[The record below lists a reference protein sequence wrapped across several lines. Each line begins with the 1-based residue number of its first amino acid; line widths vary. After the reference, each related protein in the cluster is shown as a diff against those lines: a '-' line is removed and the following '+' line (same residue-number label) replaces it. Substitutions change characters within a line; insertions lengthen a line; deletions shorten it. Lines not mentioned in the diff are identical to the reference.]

1 MIGDRAT
8 AGVLETSDAGVVSGP
23 QSPGKSAAAGSR
35 ATGASGP
42 WLVVVIV
49 CVAQSMVVLDATIVN
64 VALPSIQRG
73 LRFSPSN
80 LQWVINMYTLIFG
93 GFMLLGGR
101 AGDLIGR
108 KRVFGAGIVLFSG
121 ASLLNGLA
129 QSSGMLIAGRGLQGL
144 GGALLAPA
152 VLSIITTTFN
162 NGKDRAKALVIW
174 SAIAAGGG
182 AVGLLLGG
190 VLTDLASWRWIF
202 FVNVPVGVAL
212 GVATVRFVPESR
224 SALTQR
230 TFDLPGAVT
239 VTAGLVVLV
248 FAIVKSNSYGWGSPR
263 TIGLLATGVVLL
275 AGFLALERRSPAPLM
290 RLGIF
295 RLRGLAAA
303 DLTLLLT
310 AAAVFATFFFV
321 SLYLQQILG
330 YSPLRAGVSFLP
342 LSAGIATGATV
353 ARKLVPRLGV
363 HVVPVIGLALATAG
377 MIVLSQVPV
386 HGRYVS
392 DLLPGILPLG
402 LGLGLT
408 FVPITLAGTSEV
420 SGEDAGLASGL
431 LNTAQQVG
439 GSIGLAILATLATS
453 RTTSLLHGTV
463 TAGSVPAAR
472 VSGFHV
478 AFIAAAVLLG
488 AAWTVA
494 ALQLRIA
501 PRRRAQTCGRA
512 DRSRRPSGRV
522 RAVRTRRDHQHE
534 RTRRRRMRACRKKAN
549 HPRSFDVGQRSRTGP
564 AAMRP
569 NSKVA
574 VPVVTTGSCAANWRS
589 ACSSSVSTTASP

>member
-1 MIGDRAT
+1 MTTTTSRGLGANGAASVGPDLSGGSAV
-8 AGVLETSDAGVVSGP
+8 AGAP
-23 QSPGKSAAAGSR
+23 
-35 ATGASGP
+35 ATGTVNP

-49 CVAQSMVVLDATIVN
+49 CVAQFMVVLDATIVN

-73 LRFSPSN
+73 LRFSPSS

-93 GFMLLGGR
+93 GFILLGGR

-108 KRVFGAGIVLFSG
+108 KRVFAAGIVVFSG

-129 QSSGMLIAGRGLQGL
+129 QSPGMLIVGRGLQGL

-152 VLSIITTTFN
+152 VLSIITTTFSD
-162 NGKDRAKALVIW
+162 GTDRAKALAIW

-202 FVNVPVGVAL
+202 FVNVPIGAAL
-212 GVATVRFVPESR
+212 AVATARFVPESR
-224 SALTQR
+224 AELNHR
-230 TFDLPGAVT
+230 TFDLPGAVS

-248 FAIVKSNSYGWGSPR
+248 FGIVKSNTYGWGSPK
-263 TIGLLATGVVLL
+263 TIGLLAVGVLLL

-290 RLGIF
+290 RLSIF
-295 RLRGLAAA
+295 RLPSLAAA
-303 DLTLLLT
+303 DVTLLLT

-330 YSPLRAGVSFLP
+330 YRPLRAGAAFLP
-342 LSAGIATGATV
+342 FSAGIATGATV

-363 HVVPVIGLALATAG
+363 HVVPLIGLALATGG
-377 MIVLSQVPV
+377 MIVLAQLPV
-386 HGRYVS
+386 QGQYVS
-392 DLLPGILPLG
+392 NVLPGVLPLG

-408 FVPITLAGTSEV
+408 FVPMTLAGTSGV
-420 SGEDAGLASGL
+420 RGEDAGLASGL

-439 GSIGLAILATLATS
+439 GSIGLALLATLATH
-453 RTTSLLHGTV
+453 RTNNLLHGPV
-463 TAGSVPAAR
+463 TLGSLHEAR

-478 AFIAAAVLLG
+478 AFIGGAVLLG

-494 ALQLRIA
+494 ALQLR
-501 PRRRAQTCGRA
+501 
-512 DRSRRPSGRV
+512 
-522 RAVRTRRDHQHE
+522 TRRDRE
-534 RTRRRRMRACRKKAN
+534 AKPEVPPGLAARA
-549 HPRSFDVGQRSRTGP
+549 VGCAQCAP
-564 AAMRP
+564 
-569 NSKVA
+569 VA
-574 VPVVTTGSCAANWRS
+574 TT
-589 ACSSSVSTTASP
+589 STSGG

>member
-1 MIGDRAT
+1 LIGDPTT
-8 AGVLETSDAGVVSGP
+8 AWVLAASDAAVVSGR
-23 QSPGKSAAAGSR
+23 QLPGRSAVTGGR
-35 ATGASGP
+35 ATGTGSP

-49 CVAQSMVVLDATIVN
+49 CVAEFMVVLDATIVN

-73 LRFSPSN
+73 LRFSPSS

-152 VLSIITTTFN
+152 VLSIITTSFSDL
-162 NGKDRAKALVIW
+162 KDRAKALALW

-212 GVATVRFVPESR
+212 AVATVRFVPESR
-224 SALTQR
+224 SELTHR
-230 TFDLPGAVT
+230 TFDLPGAVS

-263 TIGLLATGVVLL
+263 TIGLLAAGVLLL
-275 AGFLALERRSPAPLM
+275 AGFLALERRSSAPLM
-290 RLGIF
+290 RLSIF
-295 RLRGLAAA
+295 RLPSLAAA
-303 DLTLLLT
+303 DITLLLT

-321 SLYLQQILG
+321 SLYLQQVLG
-330 YSPLRAGVSFLP
+330 YRP
-342 LSAGIATGATV
+342 LSAGAAFLPFSAGIASGATV
-353 ARKLVPRLGV
+353 ARKLVPRLGLR
-363 HVVPVIGLALATAG
+363 VVPTIGLALATAG
-377 MIVLSQVPV
+377 MIVLTQLPV
-386 HGRYVS
+386 HGRYVANV
-392 DLLPGILPLG
+392 LPGLLPLG

-420 SGEDAGLASGL
+420 SSEDAGLASGL
-431 LNTAQQVG
+431 LNTAQEVG
-439 GSIGLAILATLATS
+439 GSIGLAILATLAAS
-453 RTTSLLHGTV
+453 RTTSLLHGPV
-463 TAGSVPAAR
+463 TPGSTLAAR

-488 AAWTVA
+488 VAWTIVTS
-494 ALQLRIA
+494 QL
-501 PRRRAQTCGRA
+501 
-512 DRSRRPSGRV
+512 
-522 RAVRTRRDHQHE
+522 RTRRVRE
-534 RTRRRRMRACRKKAN
+534 PKR
-549 HPRSFDVGQRSRTGP
+549 
-564 AAMRP
+564 
-569 NSKVA
+569 VA
-574 VPVVTTGSCAANWRS
+574 VPSGLAARAVGCAQCAPVAVISTSERQTSKSATDTDTGH
-589 ACSSSVSTTASP
+589 

>member
-1 MIGDRAT
+1 MRSSSS
-8 AGVLETSDAGVVSGP
+8 GVR
-23 QSPGKSAAAGSR
+23 SAATGGR
-35 ATGASGP
+35 ATGAGDP
-42 WLVVVIV
+42 WLVVVVV
-49 CVAQSMVVLDATIVN
+49 CVAQFMVVLDATIVN

-73 LRFSPSN
+73 LRFSPSS

-93 GFMLLGGR
+93 GFILLGGR
-101 AGDLIGR
+101 AGDLIER
-108 KRVFGAGIVLFSG
+108 KRLFGAGIVLFSG
-121 ASLLNGLA
+121 ASLLNGPA

-152 VLSIITTTFN
+152 VLSIITTTFSDA
-162 NGKDRAKALVIW
+162 KDRAKALAIW

-212 GVATVRFVPESR
+212 AIATVRFVPESR
-224 SALTQR
+224 SQLAHR
-230 TFDLPGAVT
+230 TFDLPGAVA
-239 VTAGLVVLV
+239 VTAGLVLLV

-263 TIGLLATGVVLL
+263 TIGLLAAGVVLL

-290 RLGIF
+290 RLSIF
-295 RLRGLAAA
+295 RLRDLAAA

-330 YSPLRAGVSFLP
+330 YRP
-342 LSAGIATGATV
+342 LSAGAAFLPFSVGIATGATV

-377 MIVLSQVPV
+377 MIVLTQLPV
-386 HGRYVS
+386 HGRYAAN
-392 DLLPGILPLG
+392 LLPGILPLG

-408 FVPITLAGTSEV
+408 FVPITLAATSEV
-420 SGEDAGLASGL
+420 SGDDAGLASGL

-439 GSIGLAILATLATS
+439 GSIGLAVLATLAAS
-453 RTTSLLHGTV
+453 RTTSLLHGPV
-463 TAGSVPAAR
+463 TRGSVLAAR

-478 AFIAAAVLLG
+478 AFIGAAVLLG
-488 AAWTVA
+488 AAWAVA
-494 ALQLRIA
+494 ALQLS
-501 PRRRAQTCGRA
+501 TH
-512 DRSRRPSGRV
+512 RV
-522 RAVRTRRDHQHE
+522 RESKRVDVPRDLAARAVGCAQC
-534 RTRRRRMRACRKKAN
+534 A
-549 HPRSFDVGQRSRTGP
+549 P
-564 AAMRP
+564 
-569 NSKVA
+569 VA
-574 VPVVTTGSCAANWRS
+574 VNNTHGRQTSTSANDP
-589 ACSSSVSTTASP
+589 TTARHP